1 MKSLSDL
8 QRIRDEAKK
17 RVSMRE
23 GNQEYRIVVGMA
35 TCGIAAGA
43 RPVLTALVEE
53 AAKSNYPVTVTQTG
67 CIGMCTLEPIVEVFG
82 PQGDKTTYVLVDA
95 KKAIEI
101 LEEHIGKG
109 KVKSEY
115 TVGASGVAL

>member
-53 AAKSNYPVTVTQTG
+53 AAKNNYPVTVTQTG
-67 CIGMCTLEPIVEVFG
+67 CIGMCTLEPIVEVL
-82 PQGDKTTYVLVDA
+82 DRKETKRRMYWLML
-95 KKAIEI
+95 KKP
-101 LEEHIGKG
+101 LRFW
-109 KVKSEY
+109 KS
-115 TVGASGVAL
+115 TSVRVRLNRNTR